1 MPNMNR
7 TGPRGEGPLTGRGL
21 GPCGRGFSGR
31 GFGQGFRSGEFS
43 QNENRG
49 YEPMT
54 KSEQKQLLEEE
65 IKELETEIK
74 RLKQIIQEL

>member
-21 GPCGRGFSGR
+21 GLCGRGEVF
-31 GFGQGFRSGEFS
+31 